1 MDIKIKYLRDIEK
14 IEPMP
19 NGDMIDLRVA
29 EDVKMKKGEFK
40 LIPLGVAMKI
50 PDGYYARV
58 VPRSSTFKK
67 WGILQANSVGIID
80 NSYCGDEDEW
90 MFPALAMNAVYIPKN
105 TRICQFEIVKKQ
117 PEISFEEVETL
128 GNENRGGFGST
139 GEISWVEGRGKRS
152 KVKMEK

>member
-1 MDIKIKYLRDIEK
+1 MEIKIKYLRDVEK
-14 IEPMP
+14 IKPLV
-19 NGDMIDLRVA
+19 NGDMIDLRIA
-29 EDVKMKKGEFK
+29 EDVKMKKGEFR

-80 NSYCGDEDEW
+80 NSYCGDGDEW
-90 MFPALAMNAVYIPKN
+90 MFPALATCAVYIPKN

-128 GNENRGGFGST
+128 GSVSRGGFGST
-139 GEISWVEGRGKRS
+139 GD
-152 KVKMEK
+152 